1 MFGTKPVISSCLLS
15 HALLWPS
22 CIADADIIFL
32 PCGFYLL
39 SFFYSSSYS
48 LISKISQKFILG
60 RKFLL
65 SQVLIFCWCW
75 LLLCS
80 HVVFR
85 KCCRRCW
92 KTLWFSSVV
101 TAATQAQLTVL
112 LESRWPANRHCRY
125 TVPLLLLW
133 HLYNILPFN
142 FTAARY
148 CFSHFCIVL
157 LYFVLNAK

>member
-1 MFGTKPVISSCLLS
+1 MGVGIYKTEFTSLCLELNQLF
-15 HALLWPS
+15 HPACCLM
-22 CIADADIIFL
+22 
-32 PCGFYLL
+32 PC
-39 SFFYSSSYS
+39 YS

-92 KTLWFSSVV
+92 KTLWFSNVV

-125 TVPLLLLW
+125 TVPL
-133 HLYNILPFN
+133 
-142 FTAARY
+142 AA
-148 CFSHFCIVL
+148 SL
-157 LYFVLNAK
+157 TPL